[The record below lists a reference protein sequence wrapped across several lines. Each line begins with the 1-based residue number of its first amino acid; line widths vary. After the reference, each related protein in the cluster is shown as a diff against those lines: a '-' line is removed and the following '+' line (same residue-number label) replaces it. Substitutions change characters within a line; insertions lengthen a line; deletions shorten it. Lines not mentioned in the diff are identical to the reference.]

1 MNKVKLNDVI
11 KSGNLVIPMNVLKE
25 YSKFDLTLDE
35 FVLLIYLY
43 NNNNIIYDPELLS
56 NKLGISIEN
65 VLIGVDS
72 LGNKGLLSLDS
83 FTNSNGVL
91 EEKINMD
98 VFYEKITLSLIN
110 ELNEEISDNNI
121 FSLIEKEFDRKLKPN
136 EQELVISLQKD
147 YSDELIKEALKEA
160 KNNNPTVRYMDQV
173 LFDWKKQGV
182 KSLDDI
188 NKIKEVS
195 NEPIDSIIN
204 VKWFEDDEV

>member
-11 KSGNLVIPMNVLKE
+11 KSGNLVIPMYVLKE

-98 VFYEKITLSLIN
+98 IFYEKITLSLIN

-195 NEPIDSIIN
+195 NEPVDSIIN